1 MNIKINFKKQVF
13 NKSNENL
20 ILFIDENF
28 NISSL
33 KKSISKLFLNLI
45 NHMLYFPVEPIPSR
59 KSFMQM
65 VMNALTCNASK
76 YQVTPY
82 DIVDDEFTIRLTT

>member
-1 MNIKINFKKQVF
+1 
-13 NKSNENL
+13 
-20 ILFIDENF
+20 
-28 NISSL
+28 
-33 KKSISKLFLNLI
+33 
-45 NHMLYFPVEPIPSR
+45 MLYFPVEPIPSR

-82 DIVDDEFTIRLTT
+82 DIVDDEFTIRLTREQVIENTSLTVVTVLI